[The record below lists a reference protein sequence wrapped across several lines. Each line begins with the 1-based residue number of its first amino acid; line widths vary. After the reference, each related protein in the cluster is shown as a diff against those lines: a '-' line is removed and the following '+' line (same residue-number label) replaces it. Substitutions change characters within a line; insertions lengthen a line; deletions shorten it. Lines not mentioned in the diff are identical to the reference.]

1 MPGLT
6 FVTVCREMF
15 EPICQNKWFRNQ
27 VKSARHGRFINK
39 KSRTRHEHIS
49 NAFDN
54 IFKF

>member
-15 EPICQNKWFRNQ
+15 EPIWIRSQ